1 MPPLLPQE
9 RSRRPYFAFGSNM
22 LATQMHQRCP
32 AAQDRGMAR
41 LDGWQFL
48 INQEGYA
55 TIIPE
60 QSAYVLGVLWSLTS
74 ASEAALDD
82 YEEIATG
89 LYTKAYIEI
98 QDTPALVYLA
108 TRAWYDATGALA
120 QKLVA
125 PRGYDLRLVIAGGKV
140 VGAVRRVAAAG
151 EWRTNVALGARR
163 EPAQPPAEASEI
175 AVAAAQAIDGAL
187 VGIDLLP
194 ADVGTWVVLEVNGA
208 VDFTSAY
215 SLDEDV
221 FAAAS
226 AALLAAPVEPSALV
240 G

>member
-55 TIIPE
+55 TIVPE

-74 ASEAALDD
+74 ACEAALDD

-89 LYTKAYIEI
+89 LYTKAYLEI
-98 QDTPALVYLA
+98 RGTQALVYLA
-108 TRAWYDATGALA
+108 THALPGPPWQA
-120 QKLVA
+120 ISKPLLLK
-125 PRGYDLRLVIAGGKV
+125 RIG
-140 VGAVRRVAAAG
+140 
-151 EWRTNVALGARR
+151 VALIQLTLHGTSSHDRILRR
-163 EPAQPPAEASEI
+163 T
-175 AVAAAQAIDGAL
+175 G
-187 VGIDLLP
+187 
-194 ADVGTWVVLEVNGA
+194 
-208 VDFTSAY
+208 F
-215 SLDEDV
+215 
-221 FAAAS
+221 
-226 AALLAAPVEPSALV
+226 
-240 G
+240 